1 MPQKP
6 MSESRQ
12 RDENPRAAGPRP
24 PFPPQEQESNGRQA
38 AMTPKP
44 DYGFETYR
52 GHGRLEGK
60 IALVT
65 GADSGIGRAVALA
78 FAREGAD
85 VAIGYHS
92 NEDDARESSRVVE
105 SAGRQAITIA
115 ADVGDDA
122 QARAMVEQVVQRFGR
137 IDILV
142 NNAAHQGK
150 AVERFED
157 IDAARVERTFRTNII
172 GMFHLVRHALPHMA
186 EGSAVIN
193 VASIQAYNPS
203 GEILD
208 YASTKGAIVA
218 FSKGLAQSLIERG
231 IRVNCVAPG
240 PVWTPLVVQ
249 SFDAE
254 KNAEFGKNSP
264 MGRPAQPAELAPAF
278 VFLASSE
285 ANYVNGEV
293 LGVTGGKPLG

>member
-1 MPQKP
+1 MPN
-6 MSESRQ
+6 ESRQ
-12 RDENPRAAGPRP
+12 RDENPRARGPRP

-38 AMTPKP
+38 AMTPQP
-44 DYGFETYR
+44 DYGLESYR

-85 VAIGYHS
+85 VAIGYYS
-92 NEDDARESSRVVE
+92 NRDDARESSRVVE
-105 SAGRQAITIA
+105 SAGRKAITIA

-122 QARAMVEQVVQRFGR
+122 QAREMVEQTVKHFGR

-142 NNAAHQGK
+142 NNAAQQGEE
-150 AVERFED
+150 VERIED
-157 IDAARVERTFRTNII
+157 IDAARVEQTFRTNVI
-172 GMFHLVRHALPHMA
+172 GMFHLVRHALPHMG

-193 VASIQAYNPS
+193 VASIQAYKPS
-203 GEILD
+203 AQILD
-208 YASTKGAIVA
+208 YASTKGAIVT
-218 FSKGLAQSLIERG
+218 FTKGLAQSLIERG

-254 KNAEFGKNSP
+254 KNASFGKDSP

-285 ANYVNGEV
+285 ASYVNGEV